1 MITVSPTAIHLRFLS
16 SVGIFFLTAVSLLL
30 CRPKVAYNSQIYEVP
45 NAIKEAGKKIAI
57 LQ

>member
-1 MITVSPTAIHLRFLS
+1 MLQKFFFCVVSVFTLA
-16 SVGIFFLTAVSLLL
+16 G
-30 CRPKVAYNSQIYEVP
+30 NSQIYEVP

>member
-1 MITVSPTAIHLRFLS
+1 MPARW
-16 SVGIFFLTAVSLLL
+16 SV
-30 CRPKVAYNSQIYEVP
+30 RVADNSQIYEVP

>member
-1 MITVSPTAIHLRFLS
+1 MLA
-16 SVGIFFLTAVSLLL
+16 G
-30 CRPKVAYNSQIYEVP
+30 NSQIYEVP